1 MFKSYLTYNL
11 ALGFD
16 QACRTLELP
25 VPLKDRLLRSSGTMV
40 QHFSRSLYTQD
51 PKEQARCFFVAL
63 VNLRDTKDIL
73 LEAGYP
79 FSSIQSK
86 YDFLHERM
94 EKLCDKMADKENGQ
108 FRLFG

>member
-25 VPLKDRLLRSSGTMV
+25 VALKDRLLRSSGTMI
-40 QHFSRSLYTQD
+40 QNFSRSLYTQD
-51 PKEQARCFFVAL
+51 TKEQARCFFVAL
-63 VNLRDTKDIL
+63 MSLRDTKDIINESGHSFAQL
-73 LEAGYP
+73 
-79 FSSIQSK
+79 QSK

-94 EKLCDKMADKENGQ
+94 EKLCDKVADKENGQ
-108 FRLFG
+108 FRFFA